1 MQSEAEKEDPSLRAA
16 QARLTWDRERE
27 GRELLRHSNRLI
39 VNNSVVW
46 SFITDGGCNKKGN
59 RLPNW
64 DRILITSLSIPTSF
78 YLFIIFLFFIL
89 TLLFNIGQREA
100 WWHVSRE
107 EWANGRSAAADLIL
121 YVILFS
127 LEVLFPF
134 SGAMYVYCLFL
145 DWMVKPSCSAYLVL
159 DAFCL

>member
-1 MQSEAEKEDPSLRAA
+1 MQQKRKSFAELRPHIDHVA
-16 QARLTWDRERE
+16 LY
-27 GRELLRHSNRLI
+27 SN
-39 VNNSVVW
+39 V
-46 SFITDGGCNKKGN
+46 F
-59 RLPNW
+59 
-64 DRILITSLSIPTSF
+64 
-78 YLFIIFLFFIL
+78 LFIYLLFFFSSF
-89 TLLFNIGQREA
+89 LLFFFNIGQREA

-145 DWMVKPSCSAYLVL
+145 DWMVKPSCSASLVL